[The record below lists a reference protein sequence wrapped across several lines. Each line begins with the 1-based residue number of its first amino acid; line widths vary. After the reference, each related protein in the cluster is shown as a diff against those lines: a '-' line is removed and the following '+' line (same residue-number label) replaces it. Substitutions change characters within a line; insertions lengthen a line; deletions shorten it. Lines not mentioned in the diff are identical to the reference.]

1 MKNKRKI
8 IVFIIIILISISS
21 LVFKGY
27 FSDETYVLNE
37 SDNLS
42 SNEENIK
49 KEYSNESESESKSIK
64 SKEESNNKNI
74 GSKKITIYVSG
85 EVKNPGIVT
94 LNSDQRLASAV

>member
-49 KEYSNESESESKSIK
+49 NEEQIKKYLAEAFKIPVEKIKLYSM
-64 SKEESNNKNI
+64 
-74 GSKKITIYVSG
+74 GG
-85 EVKNPGIVT
+85 
-94 LNSDQRLASAV
+94 

>member
-49 KEYSNESESESKSIK
+49 RNIQMKASQKVNQLSQKKNLIIK
-64 SKEESNNKNI
+64 I
-74 GSKKITIYVSG
+74 
-85 EVKNPGIVT
+85 
-94 LNSDQRLASAV
+94 

>member
-42 SNEENIK
+42 SNF
-49 KEYSNESESESKSIK
+49 S
-64 SKEESNNKNI
+64 
-74 GSKKITIYVSG
+74 
-85 EVKNPGIVT
+85 
-94 LNSDQRLASAV
+94 ASPLSCSY